1 MAEAAGDVVSLPTPR
16 GDAEARRMGQAE
28 AGQSRWCVTHP
39 WGTETFYGTAEQVTA
54 LMRKR
59 TAEHEAAAEAGRP
72 LPEAGGAER
81 RA

>member
-28 AGQSRWCVTHP
+28 AGQSRWCNQHP
-39 WGTETFYGTAEQVTA
+39 WGTEPFYGTAEQVTA
-54 LMRKR
+54 HMGKR
-59 TAEHEAAAEAGRP
+59 VAEHEAAQPGRP
-72 LPEAGGAER
+72 PSGTGGTEW